1 MIDAMMRPHRRE
13 GRGCAEHRRFVMRR
27 FAMLL
32 SVVVVLLSSAV
43 MLSRPPAAAQEA
55 TPTGMVAM
63 AEHPAVGTWEMSG
76 EAGDFTFPFLA
87 IFHADGTYLERY
99 PWGAVFVGV
108 WKPTGERTAEGTVIA
123 YEYIDD
129 RLTRGEG
136 RFTVEV
142 DETGNTIDT
151 DGTFINRFVDDG
163 SIDLAIEGP
172 SPGTRLE
179 VQPVVPLS
187 ELVPGG
193 TPVIPAE
200 LTAEATP
207 TP

>member
-1 MIDAMMRPHRRE
+1 
-13 GRGCAEHRRFVMRR
+13 MRR
-27 FAMLL
+27 FSILL
-32 SVVVVLLSSAV
+32 SVVVLLGSAV
-43 MLSRPPAAAQEA
+43 MLSRLPTAAQEA
-55 TPTGMVAM
+55 TPTEMAAM
-63 AEHPAVGTWEMSG
+63 ATHPVVGTWEMTA
-76 EAGDFTFPFLA
+76 ELAGNTFPFLA

-99 PWGAVFVGV
+99 PWGAVFFGV
-108 WKPTGERTAEGTVIA
+108 WKPTGDRTAEGTVVA
-123 YEYIDD
+123 HEFIDD

-142 DETGNTIDT
+142 DASGNTIDT
-151 DGTFINRFVDDG
+151 DGTFVNRFEDDG
-163 SIDLAIEGP
+163 SIDLAVAGP

-200 LTAEATP
+200 LTGEATP

>member
-1 MIDAMMRPHRRE
+1 
-13 GRGCAEHRRFVMRR
+13 MRR
-27 FAMLL
+27 FPVLL
-32 SVVVVLLSSAV
+32 PVVVLLSSAV
-43 MLSRPPAAAQEA
+43 MLSWLPAAAQDA
-55 TPTGMVAM
+55 TPTGMA
-63 AEHPAVGTWEMSG
+63 ARSTHPVVGTWEMST
-76 EAGDFTFPFLA
+76 EVAGNTFPFLA
-87 IFHADGTYLERY
+87 IFHADGTYVERY
-99 PWGAVFVGV
+99 PWGAVFFGV

-123 YEYIDD
+123 HEYIDD

-142 DETGNTIDT
+142 DESGNTIDT
-151 DGTFINRFVDDG
+151 DGTFVSRFEDDA
-163 SIDLAIEGP
+163 SIDLAVEGP

-200 LTAEATP
+200 LTGEATP
-207 TP
+207 AP

>member
-1 MIDAMMRPHRRE
+1 MQ
-13 GRGCAEHRRFVMRR
+13 RFSK
-27 FAMLL
+27 LL
-32 SVVVVLLSSAV
+32 TVVLVLLGSAV
-43 MLSRPPAAAQEA
+43 VIARPTTSAQEA
-55 TPTGMVAM
+55 TPPGLAAM
-63 AEHPAVGTWEMSG
+63 ATHPVVGTWEMTT
-76 EAGDFTFPFLA
+76 ELAGNTFPFLA

-99 PWGAVFVGV
+99 PWGAVFFGV
-108 WKPTGERTAEGTVIA
+108 WKPTGERTAEATVVA
-123 YEYIDD
+123 HEYMDD

-142 DETGNTIDT
+142 DASGNTIDT
-151 DGTFINRFVDDG
+151 DGTFVNRFQDDG
-163 SIDLAIEGP
+163 SIELAVEGP

-200 LTAEATP
+200 LTGEATP